1 MSTDL
6 FPFKISSRKLTIFAS
21 IPKPITTVPNIS
33 VVVPIL
39 NEADNIRELHQR
51 LLQTLGSMGSSFE
64 IVLIDDGSTDNSL
77 DIIKDLSGADHHTG
91 YISFTRNFGHQIAI
105 HAGLEHCTGNRI
117 VIMDGDLQNPP
128 ELIPA
133 MINKM
138 NEGFEVVYAKRKLRK
153 EESFMK
159 RMTASLFIKILNRIS
174 DVAIPADTGEFRII
188 SDHVAKELSLMKDHN
203 KFIRGEVSWTGFK
216 QAFIEYEGESRH
228 GGKSTFTYR
237 KMISLAIDGITG
249 FSNFPLKFASLSGI
263 FISMVAFLWIIYVL
277 VQKLI
282 MHQTVSGWA
291 SIMVAVLFLGG
302 IQLLSI
308 GIIGEYISRINDA
321 TRNRPLYIIRESN
334 TKR

>member
-6 FPFKISSRKLTIFAS
+6 FPFKISSHKQTIFAS

-33 VVVPIL
+33 VIVPIL
-39 NEADNIRELHQR
+39 NEAENIRELHQR
-51 LLQTLGSMGSSFE
+51 LIQTSGGIGGSFN
-64 IVLIDDGSTDNSL
+64 IVFVDDGSTDNSL
-77 DIIKDLSGADHHTG
+77 DIIKNLSATDPHTR

-105 HAGLEHCTGNRI
+105 HAGLEHCTGTHI

-133 MINKM
+133 MVNKM

-159 RMTASLFIKILNRIS
+159 KMTASLFIKILNGIS

-188 SDHVAKELSLMKDHN
+188 SDRVAKELGAMKDHN

-334 TKR
+334 TK

>member
-1 MSTDL
+1 
-6 FPFKISSRKLTIFAS
+6 
-21 IPKPITTVPNIS
+21 VPTIS

-51 LLQTLGSMGSSFE
+51 LVTTLGTIGSSYDIIF
-64 IVLIDDGSTDNSL
+64 IDDGSTDKSL
-77 DIIKDLSGADHHTG
+77 EIITALSVSDPHTR
-91 YISFTRNFGHQIAI
+91 YLSFTRNFGHQIAI
-105 HAGLEHCTGNRI
+105 HAGLEHCTGHMV

-128 ELIPA
+128 EMIPA
-133 MINKM
+133 MVTKM
-138 NEGFEVVYAKRKLRK
+138 KEGFDVVYAKRKLRK

-159 RMTASLFIKILNRIS
+159 KMTASLFIKLLNSIS
-174 DVAIPADTGEFRII
+174 DIDIPADTGEFRII
-188 SDHVAKELSLMKDHN
+188 SANVAKQLALMKDHN

-216 QAFIEYEGESRH
+216 QSFIEYEGAGRH
-228 GGKSTFTYR
+228 GGKTTFTYR

-263 FISMVAFLWIIYVL
+263 IISMVAFLWIIYVL

-334 TKR
+334 IK